1 MSWSRTFGQR
11 VTAARVASP
20 RAWGGTCIGSSRERG
35 SAVVDFVLVG
45 GLLTVLFM
53 SVIQLMLVLHVRNT
67 LIDAAG
73 AGARYGTLADRSVS
87 DAKDRT
93 GELISSALGGGFN
106 TEIDVEE
113 ADSGGIPTLQ
123 VTVIAPLPVVGLIGP
138 DRAMEVTGHAL
149 LP

>member
-1 MSWSRTFGQR
+1 MSSSRTFGER
-11 VTAARVASP
+11 VTGALVALP
-20 RAWGGTCIGSSRERG
+20 RAWAGRRIRPSRERG

-45 GLLTVLFM
+45 GLLTILFM

-73 AGARYGTLADRSVS
+73 SGARYGTLADRSAS

-93 GELISSALGGGFN
+93 GELISSALGSGFT
-106 TEIDVEE
+106 TEINVEE

-123 VTVIAPLPVVGLIGP
+123 VTVIAPLPVVGLVGP
-138 DRAMEVTGHAL
+138 GRAMEVTGHAL